1 MLELTKKKEIKE
13 KFEKLISD
21 IEKNN
26 QKQIFSLST
35 LKNQIKKIIEDE
47 KNLEEKKYD
56 EYEKLVNDIIKN
68 LNENK
73 IENKNNILNTIKYYI
88 KDYDEFKYLNV
99 YNNLIYYS
107 EYYEIIQNIFNEKE
121 IKNKIP
127 YLEKMKNNKFDS
139 YYNYLTSLFFNEND
153 FEQKYERTPTT
164 KELEALTELSED
176 KISKLIEYSKYTV
189 SIDTPF
195 SDDEEAGTLV
205 DIIPNHNSTNTDE
218 ALIKES
224 NTNQILSILNLLRDR
239 EHDILRLYY
248 GINVRQ
254 MNMEEI
260 GELFGISAERVRQIK
275 KKALDMLREDYS
287 KELSNILY
295 GTA

>member
-1 MLELTKKKEIKE
+1 M
-13 KFEKLISD
+13 
-21 IEKNN
+21 
-26 QKQIFSLST
+26 QRLSIT
-35 LKNQIKKIIEDE
+35 PSITNRDA
-47 KNLEEKKYD
+47 
-56 EYEKLVNDIIKN
+56 
-68 LNENK
+68 
-73 IENKNNILNTIKYYI
+73 IKYYL
-88 KDYDEFKYLNV
+88 KDISKIPLLSVE
-99 YNNLIYYS
+99 
-107 EYYEIIQNIFNEKE
+107 EEKE
-121 IKNKIP
+121 LGRLAKQGDKKAQDKLVISNLRFVISVAKQYQHQGLPLDELISAGN
-127 YLEKMKNNKFDS
+127 LGLMHAATKFDVDRGFKFIS
-139 YYNYLTSLFFNEND
+139 YAVWWIRQSILKALYSTSRTIRLPLNQINNVSKILKAIKD

>member
-1 MLELTKKKEIKE
+1 MKRLSIRPSITNRDAIKSYLKDIASIPLLTPDEEKELGKLAKQGDKKAQDKLVISNLRFVISVAKQYQHQGLPLDE
-13 KFEKLISD
+13 LISAGNMGLMHAATKFD
-21 IEKNN
+21 VDRGFKFISYAVWWIRQSILKA
-26 QKQIFSLST
+26 LYST
-35 LKNQIKKIIEDE
+35 SRTIRLPLNQI
-47 KNLEEKKYD
+47 
-56 EYEKLVNDIIKN
+56 
-68 LNENK
+68 
-73 IENKNNILNTIKYYI
+73 NNVSKVLKTIK
-88 KDYDEFKYLNV
+88 
-99 YNNLIYYS
+99 
-107 EYYEIIQNIFNEKE
+107 
-121 IKNKIP
+121 
-127 YLEKMKNNKFDS
+127 
-139 YYNYLTSLFFNEND
+139 D

-205 DIIPNHNSTNTDE
+205 DIIPNHNSTNADE

-260 GELFGISAERVRQIK
+260 GELFGVSAERIRQIK
-275 KKALDMLREDYS
+275 KKALDMLREDYR
-287 KELSNILY
+287 KELSSILY
-295 GTA
+295 GTT

>member
-1 MLELTKKKEIKE
+1 MKRLSIRPSITNRDAIKSYLKDISSIPLLTPDEEKELGKLAKQGDKKAQDKLVISNLRFVISVAKQYQHQGLPLDE
-13 KFEKLISD
+13 LISAGNMGLMHAATKFD
-21 IEKNN
+21 VDRGFKFISYAVWWIRQSILKA
-26 QKQIFSLST
+26 LYST
-35 LKNQIKKIIEDE
+35 SRTIRLPLNQI
-47 KNLEEKKYD
+47 
-56 EYEKLVNDIIKN
+56 
-68 LNENK
+68 
-73 IENKNNILNTIKYYI
+73 NNVSKVLKTIK
-88 KDYDEFKYLNV
+88 
-99 YNNLIYYS
+99 
-107 EYYEIIQNIFNEKE
+107 
-121 IKNKIP
+121 
-127 YLEKMKNNKFDS
+127 
-139 YYNYLTSLFFNEND
+139 D

-205 DIIPNHNSTNTDE
+205 DIIPNHNSTNADE

-260 GELFGISAERVRQIK
+260 GELFGVSAERIRQIK
-275 KKALDMLREDYS
+275 KKALDMLREDYR
-287 KELSNILY
+287 KELSSILY
-295 GTA
+295 GTT

>member
-1 MLELTKKKEIKE
+1 M
-13 KFEKLISD
+13 
-21 IEKNN
+21 
-26 QKQIFSLST
+26 QRLSIT
-35 LKNQIKKIIEDE
+35 PSITNRDA
-47 KNLEEKKYD
+47 
-56 EYEKLVNDIIKN
+56 
-68 LNENK
+68 
-73 IENKNNILNTIKYYI
+73 IKYYL
-88 KDYDEFKYLNV
+88 KDISKIPLLSVE
-99 YNNLIYYS
+99 
-107 EYYEIIQNIFNEKE
+107 EEKE
-121 IKNKIP
+121 LGKLAKQGDKKAQDKLVISNLRFVISVAKQYQHQGLPLDELISAGN
-127 YLEKMKNNKFDS
+127 LGLMHAATKFDVDRGFKFIS
-139 YYNYLTSLFFNEND
+139 YAVWWIRQSILKALYSTSRTIRLPLNQINNVSKILKAIKD

-260 GELFGISAERVRQIK
+260 GELFGVSAERIRQIK

-295 GTA
+295 GTT

>member
-1 MLELTKKKEIKE
+1 MKRLSIRPSITNRDAIKSYLKDIASIPLLTPDEEKELGKLAKQGDKKAQDKLVISNLRFVISVAKQYQHQGLPLDE
-13 KFEKLISD
+13 LISAGNMGLMHAATKFD
-21 IEKNN
+21 VDRGFKFISYAVWWIRQSILKA
-26 QKQIFSLST
+26 LYST
-35 LKNQIKKIIEDE
+35 SRTIRLPLNQI
-47 KNLEEKKYD
+47 
-56 EYEKLVNDIIKN
+56 
-68 LNENK
+68 
-73 IENKNNILNTIKYYI
+73 NNVSKVLKTIK
-88 KDYDEFKYLNV
+88 
-99 YNNLIYYS
+99 
-107 EYYEIIQNIFNEKE
+107 
-121 IKNKIP
+121 
-127 YLEKMKNNKFDS
+127 
-139 YYNYLTSLFFNEND
+139 D

-260 GELFGISAERVRQIK
+260 GELFGVSAERIRQIK

-295 GTA
+295 GTT

>member
-1 MLELTKKKEIKE
+1 VKRLSIRPSITNRDAIKSYLKDIASIPLLTPDEEKELGKLAKQGDKKAQDKLVISNLRFVISVAKQYQHQGLPLDE
-13 KFEKLISD
+13 LISAGNMGLMHAATKFD
-21 IEKNN
+21 VDRGFKFISYAVWWIRQSILKA
-26 QKQIFSLST
+26 LYST
-35 LKNQIKKIIEDE
+35 SRTIRLPLNQI
-47 KNLEEKKYD
+47 
-56 EYEKLVNDIIKN
+56 
-68 LNENK
+68 
-73 IENKNNILNTIKYYI
+73 NNVSKVLKTIK
-88 KDYDEFKYLNV
+88 
-99 YNNLIYYS
+99 
-107 EYYEIIQNIFNEKE
+107 
-121 IKNKIP
+121 
-127 YLEKMKNNKFDS
+127 
-139 YYNYLTSLFFNEND
+139 D

-260 GELFGISAERVRQIK
+260 GELFGVSAERIRQIK

-295 GTA
+295 GTT

>member
-1 MLELTKKKEIKE
+1 MKRLSIRPSITNRDAIKSYLKDISSIPLLTPDEEKELGKLAKQGDKKAQDKLVISNLRFVISVAKQYQHQGLPLDE
-13 KFEKLISD
+13 LISAGNMGLMHAATKFD
-21 IEKNN
+21 VDRGFKFISYAVWWIRQSILKA
-26 QKQIFSLST
+26 LYST
-35 LKNQIKKIIEDE
+35 SRTIRLPLNQI
-47 KNLEEKKYD
+47 
-56 EYEKLVNDIIKN
+56 
-68 LNENK
+68 
-73 IENKNNILNTIKYYI
+73 NNVSKVLKTIK
-88 KDYDEFKYLNV
+88 
-99 YNNLIYYS
+99 
-107 EYYEIIQNIFNEKE
+107 
-121 IKNKIP
+121 
-127 YLEKMKNNKFDS
+127 
-139 YYNYLTSLFFNEND
+139 D

-205 DIIPNHNSTNTDE
+205 DIIPNHNSTNADE

-260 GELFGISAERVRQIK
+260 GELFGVSAERIRQIK

-295 GTA
+295 GTT

>member
-1 MLELTKKKEIKE
+1 M
-13 KFEKLISD
+13 
-21 IEKNN
+21 
-26 QKQIFSLST
+26 QRLSIT
-35 LKNQIKKIIEDE
+35 PSITNRDA
-47 KNLEEKKYD
+47 
-56 EYEKLVNDIIKN
+56 
-68 LNENK
+68 
-73 IENKNNILNTIKYYI
+73 IKYYL
-88 KDYDEFKYLNV
+88 KDISKIPLLSVE
-99 YNNLIYYS
+99 
-107 EYYEIIQNIFNEKE
+107 EEKE
-121 IKNKIP
+121 LGRLAKQGDKKAQDKLVISNLRFVISVAKQYQHQGLPLDELISAGN
-127 YLEKMKNNKFDS
+127 LGLMHAATKFDVDRGFKFIS
-139 YYNYLTSLFFNEND
+139 YAVWWIRQSILKALYSTSRTIRLPLNQINNVSKILKAIKD

-275 KKALDMLREDYS
+275 KKALDMLREDCS

>member
-1 MLELTKKKEIKE
+1 MKRLSIRPSITNRDAIKSYLKDIASIPLLTPDEEKELGKLAKQGDKKAQDKLVISNLRFVISVAKQYQHQGLPLDE
-13 KFEKLISD
+13 LISAGNMGLMHAATKFD
-21 IEKNN
+21 VDRGFKFISYAVWWIRQSILKA
-26 QKQIFSLST
+26 LYST
-35 LKNQIKKIIEDE
+35 SRTIRLPLNQI
-47 KNLEEKKYD
+47 
-56 EYEKLVNDIIKN
+56 
-68 LNENK
+68 
-73 IENKNNILNTIKYYI
+73 NNVSKVLKTIK
-88 KDYDEFKYLNV
+88 
-99 YNNLIYYS
+99 
-107 EYYEIIQNIFNEKE
+107 
-121 IKNKIP
+121 
-127 YLEKMKNNKFDS
+127 
-139 YYNYLTSLFFNEND
+139 D

-205 DIIPNHNSTNTDE
+205 DIIPNHNSTNADE

-260 GELFGISAERVRQIK
+260 GELFGVSAERIRQIK

-295 GTA
+295 GTT